1 MTTLP
6 AVLSSSPWK
15 FRVKQSLDACITC
28 HCCLVAKV
36 MSSSFATPWIVVHQ
50 APLSRDFPGKNT
62 EVGCHFLSPG
72 DLPDPGIK
80 PKSPA
85 WQADSLPLTH
95 QGISHI
101 YHTSQ
106 QTHPEWPACL
116 KTELGI
122 LGLKVINTTGLP
134 CGKKV
139 SEQTMQNHNG
149 GAWEEDQTS

>member
-1 MTTLP
+1 
-6 AVLSSSPWK
+6 
-15 FRVKQSLDACITC
+15 
-28 HCCLVAKV
+28 
-36 MSSSFATPWIVVHQ
+36 MSSSFATPRWIVAHQ

-72 DLPDPGIK
+72 DLPDPRIK
-80 PKSPA
+80 PRSPA

-116 KTELGI
+116 KIELGI

-134 CGKKV
+134 CGKK
-139 SEQTMQNHNG
+139 SLSKTLQNHSVG
-149 GAWEEDQTS
+149 CGEDQPAKRETLSSTKEISQVSLKWDNGAGAGSSGVTSGR